1 MIVATEIKEVWVD
14 PKMVR
19 ELFNETTV
27 GRIHVPTVSIQP
39 REVDDDLG
47 LELVEAETIEQK
59 YGLSELKDNSF
70 VTSLRE
76 QFARKGF
83 LSEKQVAC
91 LR

>member
-19 ELFNETTV
+19 ELFDSPAE
-27 GRIHVPTVSIQP
+27 P

-83 LSEKQVAC
+83 LSEKQIAC